1 MVGDVPGTETE
12 AGIGIR
18 KGEDDLKQRFNAAIQ
33 AIVSDGT
40 YGKIVARYFPFDI
53 Y

>member
-1 MVGDVPGTETE
+1 VPGTETE

-18 KGEDDLKQRFNAAIQ
+18 KGEEELKERFNRAID
-33 AIVSDGT
+33 AIVANGT
-40 YGKIVARYFPFDI
+40 YGKIVAKYFPFDI